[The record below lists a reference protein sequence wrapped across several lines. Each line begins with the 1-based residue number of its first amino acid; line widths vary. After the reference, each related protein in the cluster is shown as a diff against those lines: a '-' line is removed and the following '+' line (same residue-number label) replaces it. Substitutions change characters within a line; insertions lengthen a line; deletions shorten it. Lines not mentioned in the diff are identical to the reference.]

1 MTKPEDKQREPTD
14 SAKGDRE
21 ASGWDIARWVVAA
34 IIAVAGAVFY
44 FHALA
49 DQSICRQELAGGG
62 GSTVVQVCG
71 PPRLL
76 DLAPFALVI
85 AVALWP
91 DLGELAVAGLF
102 TLRRRVARQ
111 EERQGAVEQRLGG
124 IDQQLMQI
132 ATLSQMQGQN
142 QTQTFNLVVPDQ
154 GELKRSIDLKEGA
167 AGGTALAGLG
177 SAEEL
182 AAAKSSSRAETDERL
197 RLLGKFVRDYARLEP
212 YMVSPRSPLYR
223 RIEADIDPDRRQL
236 VKDWYE
242 MFEPEIT
249 ALRQTR
255 NATIHQPDLVSQ
267 ETLRGAIDNTA
278 ELSRIVFDRIG

>member
-1 MTKPEDKQREPTD
+1 MTKSEDKQHERTGP
-14 SAKGDRE
+14 AKEDRE
-21 ASGWDIARWVVAA
+21 VSGWDIARWAVAA
-34 IIAVAGAVFY
+34 IIAVVGAVFY

-49 DQSICRQELAGGG
+49 DQSICKQELTSEG

-76 DLAPFALVI
+76 DLVPFALVI
-85 AVALWP
+85 AVVLWP

-111 EERQGAVEQRLGG
+111 EERQGAVEQRLLG
-124 IDQQLMQI
+124 IDQQLTQI
-132 ATLSQMQGQN
+132 ATLSQIQGQN
-142 QTQTFNLVVPDQ
+142 QTQTIALIVPDQ
-154 GELKRSIDLKEGA
+154 VELKRSIDLKEGA
-167 AGGTALAGLG
+167 GGGTALAGLG
-177 SAEEL
+177 SAEDL

-212 YMVSPRSPLYR
+212 YMVSPRSPLYGR
-223 RIEADIDPDRRQL
+223 LEADLDPDRRQL
-236 VKDWYE
+236 VKDWSE

-255 NATIHQPDLVSQ
+255 NATIHQPELVSE
-267 ETLRGAIDNTA
+267 ETLRGAISNTA
-278 ELSRIVFDRIG
+278 ELARILFDRIG